1 MQALTQT
8 CIKNMNSIKPGSVLQ
23 AIFLTPKGQY
33 CITTMLIIKLTINID
48 TIPMSKPKNISKIRN
63 IGIMAHIDAGK
74 TTVTER
80 ILYYTGRSHK
90 IGEVHD
96 GEATMDWMQDEQDR
110 GITITSAVTYC
121 KWKGASIQIIDTPGH
136 VDFTVEVERALRV
149 LDGAIGVFC
158 AVGGVEPQSET
169 VWRQADRYKVPRM
182 AFINK
187 MDRTG
192 ADFFAAC
199 DSIKEKLAANPV
211 MIQVPIGAEDRF
223 QGVID
228 LLTMEQIAWNDET
241 LGAEY
246 TAGPI
251 EDEFQELAEEYR
263 DKLLEAVS
271 ELDDDIMEKYL
282 GEEDISVDELRA
294 AIRAAT
300 IRRDMVPVLC
310 GSALKNKGVQP
321 LLDAIEYYLPSP
333 KDVPPVKGEH
343 PETGEILEFKP
354 EKNGPLA
361 ALIFKV
367 SMIEGRKL
375 SFARIYSGKIASGG
389 DVFNPVLNRKEKLSR
404 ILRMHA
410 NKRERLDEASAG
422 DIVGIVGLKDSVTGD
437 TLCNPDHPVF
447 LEKME
452 YALPVISIA
461 IEPKTHA
468 DQEKLDDVLAKF
480 MIEDP
485 TLKVS
490 KDEETGQT
498 ILSGMGELHLEII
511 ISRMVKEFN
520 TSVNVGKPQVVY
532 REIITAPATGQAVFE
547 REIQGK
553 SHYANVTV
561 ELNPLS
567 RGQGVTFKSLVPEEK
582 IAPQYIQ
589 NIESGIRGS
598 LDGGFLK
605 GYPIVDVEI
614 VLADGFSEEGKTSE
628 LGFGVC
634 ASMAVKEALKNA
646 KMALLEPI
654 MDVEVFVPDANM
666 GDAIADLNARG
677 GRVESITPKSDIQVV
692 KAVVPLSRMFGYS
705 TALRSATQG
714 RGTFT
719 MQFKSFDTV

>member
-1 MQALTQT
+1 
-8 CIKNMNSIKPGSVLQ
+8 
-23 AIFLTPKGQY
+23 
-33 CITTMLIIKLTINID
+33 
-48 TIPMSKPKNISKIRN
+48 
-63 IGIMAHIDAGK
+63 MAHIDAGK

-121 KWKGASIQIIDTPGH
+121 QWKGATIQIIDTPGH

-199 DSIKEKLAANPV
+199 DSIREKLSANPV

-223 QGVID
+223 KGVID

-246 TAGPI
+246 TPGPI
-251 EDEFQELAEEYR
+251 EDEFQDLAEEYR

-282 GEEDISVDELRA
+282 GEEEISVDELRA

-321 LLDAIEYYLPSP
+321 LLDAIDYYLPSP

-343 PETGEILEFKP
+343 PETGDILEFKP
-354 EKNGPLA
+354 ERNGPLA

-561 ELNPLS
+561 ELNPMG
-567 RGQGVTFKSLVPEEK
+567 RGQGVTFKSIVSEEK

-692 KAVVPLSRMFGYS
+692 KAVVPLSKMFGYS

>member
-1 MQALTQT
+1 
-8 CIKNMNSIKPGSVLQ
+8 
-23 AIFLTPKGQY
+23 
-33 CITTMLIIKLTINID
+33 
-48 TIPMSKPKNISKIRN
+48 MSKPKNISTIRN

-121 KWKGASIQIIDTPGH
+121 QWKQATIQIIDTPGH

-199 DSIKEKLAANPV
+199 DSIREKLSANPV

-228 LLTMEQIAWNDET
+228 LLTMEQIAWNDES

-251 EDEFQELAEEYR
+251 EDEFKDLAEEYR

-271 ELDDDIMEKYL
+271 ELDDEIMEKYL
-282 GEEDISVDELRA
+282 GEEEISVDELRS

-310 GSALKNKGVQP
+310 GSALRNKGVQP
-321 LLDAIEYYLPSP
+321 LLDAIDYYLPSP

-343 PETGEILEFKP
+343 PETEEVLEFKP

-375 SFARIYSGKIASGG
+375 SFARIYSGKISSGK
-389 DVFNPVLNRKEKLSR
+389 DVFNPTLKRKEKLSR

-422 DIVGIVGLKDSVTGD
+422 DIVGIVGLKNSVTGD
-437 TLCNPDHPVF
+437 TLCNPDHPVL

-468 DQEKLDDVLAKF
+468 DQEKLDDVMEKF

-532 REIITAPATGQAVFE
+532 REIVTAPSTGQAVFD

-553 SHYANVTV
+553 SHYADVTV
-561 ELNPLS
+561 ELNPLG
-567 RGQGVTFKSLVPEEK
+567 RGSGVTFKSLVPEEK
-582 IAPQYIQ
+582 IAPQYIA
-589 NIESGIRGS
+589 NIETGIRQS

-614 VLADGFSEEGKTSE
+614 VLVDGFSEEGKASE

-634 ASMAVKEALKNA
+634 AAMAVKEALKNA
-646 KMALLEPI
+646 KMGLLEPI

-677 GRVESITPKSDIQVV
+677 GRVESITPKTDIQVI
-692 KAVVPLSRMFGYS
+692 KAVVPLSKMFGYS

>member
-1 MQALTQT
+1 
-8 CIKNMNSIKPGSVLQ
+8 
-23 AIFLTPKGQY
+23 
-33 CITTMLIIKLTINID
+33 
-48 TIPMSKPKNISKIRN
+48 MSKQKNISKIRN

-121 KWKGASIQIIDTPGH
+121 QWKGATIQIIDTPGH

-199 DSIKEKLAANPV
+199 DSIREKLAANPV

-223 QGVID
+223 AGVID
-228 LLTMEQIAWNDET
+228 LLSMEQIAWNDET

-251 EDEFQELAEEYR
+251 EDEFLELAEEYR

-271 ELDDDIMEKYL
+271 EVDDTIMEKYL
-282 GEEDISVDELRA
+282 GEEEISVDELRA

-300 IRRDMVPVLC
+300 IRREMVPVLC
-310 GSALKNKGVQP
+310 GSALRNKGVQP
-321 LLDAIEYYLPSP
+321 LLDAIDYYLPSP

-343 PETGEILEFKP
+343 PESGDILEFKP

-375 SFARIYSGKIASGG
+375 SFARIYSGKIASGA
-389 DVFNPVLNRKEKLSR
+389 DVFNPGLNRKEKLSR

-422 DIVGIVGLKDSVTGD
+422 DIVGIVGLKNSGTGD

-452 YALPVISIA
+452 YAQPVISIA

-468 DQEKLDDVLAKF
+468 DQEKLDDVLDKF

-485 TLKVS
+485 TLKMS

-532 REIITAPATGQAVFE
+532 REIITAPAIGQAVFD

-553 SHYANVTV
+553 HHFADVTV
-561 ELNPLS
+561 ELKPLG
-567 RGQGVTFKSLVPEEK
+567 RGQGITFKSLVPEEK

-589 NIESGIRGS
+589 GIETGIRES

-614 VLADGFSEEGKTSE
+614 VLSDGFTEEGKGSE

-634 ASMAVKEALKNA
+634 AAMAVKEALKNA
-646 KMALLEPI
+646 KMSLLEPI
-654 MDVEVFVPDANM
+654 MDVEVFVPEASM

-677 GRVESITPKSDIQVV
+677 GRVESITPKSNIQVV
-692 KAVVPLSRMFGYS
+692 KAVVPLSKMFGYS

>member
-1 MQALTQT
+1 
-8 CIKNMNSIKPGSVLQ
+8 
-23 AIFLTPKGQY
+23 
-33 CITTMLIIKLTINID
+33 
-48 TIPMSKPKNISKIRN
+48 MSKQKNISKIRN

-80 ILYYTGRSHK
+80 ILFYTGRSHK

-121 KWKGASIQIIDTPGH
+121 QWKGATIQIIDTPGH

-192 ADFFAAC
+192 ADFFVAVN
-199 DSIKEKLAANPV
+199 SIKKKLAANPV
-211 MIQVPIGAEDRF
+211 MLQVPIGAEDRF
-223 QGVID
+223 RGVID
-228 LLTMEQIAWNDET
+228 LITMEQIAWVDDT
-241 LGAEY
+241 QGAEY
-246 TAGPI
+246 ASGPI
-251 EDEFQELAEEYR
+251 EKEFQDLADEYR

-271 ELDDDIMEKYL
+271 ETDDAIMEKYL
-282 GEEDISVDELRA
+282 GEEKIAVDELRS

-321 LLDAIEYYLPSP
+321 LLDAIDFYLPSP

-343 PETGEILEFKP
+343 PETGDILEFKP

-375 SFARIYSGKIASGG
+375 SFARIYSGKLTSGG
-389 DVFNPVLNRKEKLSR
+389 DVFNPALNRKEKLSR

-422 DIVGIVGLKDSVTGD
+422 DIIGIVGLKDSGTGD
-437 TLCNPDHPVF
+437 TLCTNDHPVL
-447 LEKME
+447 LEKMNYE
-452 YALPVISIA
+452 DPVISIA

-480 MIEDP
+480 LVEDP

-511 ISRMVKEFN
+511 TSRMVKEFN
-520 TSVNVGKPQVVY
+520 TNVNVGKPQVVY
-532 REIITAPATGQAVFE
+532 REIITAPSKGQAVFE
-547 REIQGK
+547 RDIQGK
-553 SHYANVTV
+553 SHYANLTV
-561 ELNPLS
+561 ELNPLN
-567 RGQGVTFKSLVPEEK
+567 RGQGVTFVNKVPEDK
-582 IAPQYIQ
+582 VAPQYIS
-589 NIESGIRGS
+589 NIETGIRES
-598 LDGGFLK
+598 LEGGFLK

-614 VLADGFSEEGKTSE
+614 VLADGASEDGRSSE
-628 LGFGVC
+628 LAFGVC
-634 ASMAVKEALKNA
+634 GAMAVKEALKNG
-646 KMALLEPI
+646 KMGLLEPI
-654 MDVEVFVPDANM
+654 MSVEVFVPDTNM

-677 GRVESITPKSDIQVV
+677 GKVESITPKADIQIV